1 MKKIIKNIKQIVG
14 TSFEKENQ
22 IKKGKKLNEIS
33 IINNGWLVIEND
45 KIIDFGEMNNWQ
57 GIEDWN
63 NTEIIDANNGIIMP
77 TWCDSHTHIVYSGD
91 RVNEFIDRINGLSY
105 EEIAKNG
112 GGILNSAKLLS
123 ETDEN
128 SLFKQSAKRL
138 EKLMQL
144 GTGAIEIKSG
154 YGLNTKDEIKMLRV
168 IKMLKEKYPIEIKAT
183 FLGAHATPNNISQEK
198 YTQLIINEMIPEI
211 SKQNLADYIDVFCD
225 KGFFTKDE
233 TERIL
238 HAGIKHGLKPKIHAN
253 ELAFSGGIQVGV
265 KHNAIS
271 VDHLQF
277 TSEKEIELLKNSNT
291 IPTLLPGTAY
301 FLGLKYPPARM
312 MIESGLPVALAS
324 DCNPGSCPSGNMSFI
339 MSLACT
345 QMKMNPNEAFNA
357 ATINGAYA
365 MEVNES
371 LGSIQKHKKANLIIT
386 NDIPSLGYIPYSIGE
401 NFINKV
407 IINGKIYYD
416 SETNY

>member
-14 TSFEKENQ
+14 TSFENENQ

-45 KIIDFGEMNNWQ
+45 KIIDFGEMNNWK
-57 GIEDWN
+57 GVEDWN
-63 NTEIIDANNGIIMP
+63 NTEIIDANNGIVMP
-77 TWCDSHTHIVYSGD
+77 TFCDSHTHIVYSGE

-138 EKLMQL
+138 EKLIQL

-225 KGFFTKDE
+225 KGFFTEDE
-233 TERIL
+233 TDRIL

-253 ELAFSGGIQVGV
+253 ELAFSGGI
-265 KHNAIS
+265 K
-271 VDHLQF
+271 
-277 TSEKEIELLKNSNT
+277 
-291 IPTLLPGTAY
+291 
-301 FLGLKYPPARM
+301 
-312 MIESGLPVALAS
+312 
-324 DCNPGSCPSGNMSFI
+324 
-339 MSLACT
+339 
-345 QMKMNPNEAFNA
+345 
-357 ATINGAYA
+357 
-365 MEVNES
+365 
-371 LGSIQKHKKANLIIT
+371 
-386 NDIPSLGYIPYSIGE
+386 
-401 NFINKV
+401 
-407 IINGKIYYD
+407 
-416 SETNY
+416 